1 MKKCILYIYI
11 YKMKALK
18 IENEDQT
25 NKKDKLK
32 LFDEEISNEISN
44 EI

>member
-1 MKKCILYIYI
+1 
-11 YKMKALK
+11 MKALK